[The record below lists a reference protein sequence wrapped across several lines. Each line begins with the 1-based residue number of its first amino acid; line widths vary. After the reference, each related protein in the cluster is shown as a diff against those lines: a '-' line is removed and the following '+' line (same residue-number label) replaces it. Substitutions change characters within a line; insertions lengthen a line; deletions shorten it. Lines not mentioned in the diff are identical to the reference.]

1 MARPNLI
8 LAGLIPW
15 LKFILSDLTWRLLIG
30 TGVIKL
36 EIFMSGGSRQDFV
49 IKVRAFRTFI
59 GEALPGLK
67 PSNMTG
73 CFAGGKIAV

>member
-1 MARPNLI
+1 
-8 LAGLIPW
+8 
-15 LKFILSDLTWRLLIG
+15 
-30 TGVIKL
+30 
-36 EIFMSGGSRQDFV
+36 MSGGSRQDFV

-73 CFAGGKIAV
+73 CFAGGKIAVWV